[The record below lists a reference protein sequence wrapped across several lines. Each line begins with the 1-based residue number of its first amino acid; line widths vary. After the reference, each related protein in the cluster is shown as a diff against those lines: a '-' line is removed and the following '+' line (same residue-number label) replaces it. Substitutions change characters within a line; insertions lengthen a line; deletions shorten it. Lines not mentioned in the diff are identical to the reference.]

1 MLQELMLKKD
11 LLLSPTPAGTNDLAL
26 QQQQQQHAAAVAAA
40 AANVG
45 IDPFLGQ
52 ATVPTAATLESHA
65 RQNSA
70 DSGLGEKWGGK
81 AGNIYDEF
89 RFSKHFSV
97 QDLIRKVGLKWM
109 PGKLW
114 VFIDLRI

>member
-70 DSGLGEKWGGK
+70 DSGLGEEWGK
-81 AGNIYDEF
+81 AGNINGEF
-89 RFSKHFSV
+89 SFSKHFSV
-97 QDLIRKVGLKWM
+97 QYLIRKVGVTLM
-109 PGKLW
+109 PGKL
-114 VFIDLRI
+114 